1 MSALRALCKNT
12 PTLPREGEAL
22 CKTKNLTSN
31 STIRRII
38 VLAICILHLTLSG
51 WGQNA
56 VVHSGTKKNAN
67 NTTAN
72 EHKEH
77 KEHKKQRGKAT
88 YYSKRATGAK
98 TSNGSRLHHDSLTC
112 AHRTHPFGTK
122 LKVTNLKNKKHT
134 IVTVTD
140 RGPYGRGKIVDLT
153 HRAAKEIGMLH
164 DGVATVEIEVYEP
177 VIYPEKPKDIQF
189 KPYEFDLS
197 ESIGNETEI
206 DIVHPI
212 WERKKMLDAKTQKE

>member
-1 MSALRALCKNT
+1 MSMLR
-12 PTLPREGEAL
+12 AL

-38 VLAICILHLTLSG
+38 VLAICILSLTLPG

-56 VVHSGTKKNAN
+56 AVNSSSHKGNQKTAKKEHSPKKKN
-67 NTTAN
+67 
-72 EHKEH
+72 
-77 KEHKKQRGKAT
+77 KQRGKAT

-98 TSNGSRLHHDSLTC
+98 TSNGGRLHHDSLTC

-122 LKVTNLKNKKHT
+122 LKVTNMKNKKHT

-140 RGPYGRGKIVDLT
+140 RGPYSKGKIVDLT
-153 HRAAKEIGMLH
+153 HRAAKEIDMLH
-164 DGVATVEIEVYEP
+164 DGVANVEIEVYEP
-177 VIYPEKPKDIQF
+177 VIYPERPKDIQF
-189 KPYEFDLS
+189 KPYEFDIS

-212 WERKKMLDAKTQKE
+212 WERKKMLDAKNPKE